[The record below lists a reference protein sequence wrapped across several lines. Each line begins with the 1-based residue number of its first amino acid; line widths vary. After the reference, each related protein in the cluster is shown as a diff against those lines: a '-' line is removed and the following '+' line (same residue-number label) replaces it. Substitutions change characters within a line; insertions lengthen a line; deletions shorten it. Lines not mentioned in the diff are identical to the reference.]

1 MYLYLLSV
9 AALVFGVLHRTHAKR
24 ASGQGR
30 VYRSR
35 HRDRVNLQ
43 RIARLLAT
51 VGLAAYAYGI
61 LNVGGFVAAFS
72 RVKGGGETSSGY
84 IGEAMNLGLVAAALV
99 ALSRYRRGWTQGT
112 LMLLFA
118 GLLPNLVQ
126 GTFGGRR
133 GPLFLAMT
141 GLVVAWLITRPRRP
155 RLLAVCCA
163 LAGVF
168 LSVAFVSS
176 QRSLLYLGSD
186 EEIDWGAFQTTLSQ
200 EEIGEGSNFVYGA
213 GFVSATRH
221 SGQFTWGR
229 ELAVNLLV
237 RPIPRQLWPTKY
249 EDAGANWVTNQYPG
263 LGHLTTDDWLDAV
276 GWLPLAGS
284 SAISIS
290 DLFGEFGWGAVLVM
304 YLVGRGFAF
313 LRSRRLSR
321 GGVWD
326 LLYFEA
332 LILSI
337 YLATQS
343 FSAFYHRY
351 LILAFPRLLRG
362 GSSCGRSS
370 GRVRR
375 GASGVTRLCQE
386 LSRPSSKARLPMV
399 SSEARP
405 RVLVAQLGA
414 RRHYMVPR
422 ALAEGGHLE
431 RFCTDLYFGYR
442 PWLDPAIA
450 SILGPRAAGFQG
462 RCHPNVPMTLV
473 SDFPSVPLM
482 SLAARGSASQRW
494 MCDGRRFGESVV
506 RSGFGRADAVM
517 AFSSAAL
524 EIFQAA
530 RTKRIATV
538 LDHATAPRDREMA
551 VVADEEHRF
560 PGWADSPVLEDPAL
574 QRYSQ
579 RQAEER
585 ALADRII
592 CGSRFVAGILQ
603 DEGVDPSKIRIVPL
617 GMSTH
622 TGGLKRRTTN
632 MVRRFT
638 FSLLA
643 TRDFVKAWD
652 ISWRL

>member
-1 MYLYLLSV
+1 MFEPLLAATAVVLIAGMTIAYRRTRDVLHPMLFLGPLFLYSTVVEPWLVRNQLDRFFLYQEDVEVVLYLYLLSV
-9 AALVFGVLHRTHAKR
+9 AALVFGVLHRTHTKR
-24 ASGQGR
+24 AGEQGR
-30 VYRSR
+30 FPIR

-99 ALSRYRRGWTQGT
+99 ALSRYRSGWTQGT
-112 LMLLFA
+112 LILLFA

-141 GLVVAWLITRPRRP
+141 GLVVAWLITRPQRP
-155 RLLAVCCA
+155 RLLTLGCA

-168 LSVAFVSS
+168 LSVALVAS
-176 QRSLLYLGSD
+176 QRGFLYLGSD
-186 EEIDWGAFQTTLSQ
+186 EEIDWDAFQTTLSQ

-249 EDAGANWVTNQYPG
+249 EDAGADWVTNEYPG
-263 LGHLTTDDWLDAV
+263 LGHLTTDDWLNAV

-290 DLFGEFGWGAVLVM
+290 DLFGEFGWGAVLVV

-351 LILAFPRLLRG
+351 LILAVPTIVAWKVFTHRRSRL
-362 GSSCGRSS
+362 
-370 GRVRR
+370 RR
-375 GASGVTRLCQE
+375 
-386 LSRPSSKARLPMV
+386 
-399 SSEARP
+399 
-405 RVLVAQLGA
+405 
-414 RRHYMVPR
+414 
-422 ALAEGGHLE
+422 
-431 RFCTDLYFGYR
+431 
-442 PWLDPAIA
+442 
-450 SILGPRAAGFQG
+450 
-462 RCHPNVPMTLV
+462 
-473 SDFPSVPLM
+473 VPL
-482 SLAARGSASQRW
+482 RVG
-494 MCDGRRFGESVV
+494 
-506 RSGFGRADAVM
+506 
-517 AFSSAAL
+517 
-524 EIFQAA
+524 
-530 RTKRIATV
+530 TV
-538 LDHATAPRDREMA
+538 LSCLPRT
-551 VVADEEHRF
+551 V
-560 PGWADSPVLEDPAL
+560 S
-574 QRYSQ
+574 
-579 RQAEER
+579 
-585 ALADRII
+585 
-592 CGSRFVAGILQ
+592 
-603 DEGVDPSKIRIVPL
+603 
-617 GMSTH
+617 
-622 TGGLKRRTTN
+622 
-632 MVRRFT
+632 
-638 FSLLA
+638 
-643 TRDFVKAWD
+643 
-652 ISWRL
+652 